1 MLSEIHKMFAKELA
15 KEEKLRQQ
23 EQKRAERQRKIL
35 HKICKPAPGVALI
48 TPFWETW
55 ARKTGQYNRR
65 SLERAERNRAIAK
78 LGPIN
83 HLAHLVCAMEWHPHH
98 AHILIVATDPGVSNE
113 ELTDFYSLDHSN
125 HRMVFRRL
133 NTVLKLVGWRFASS
147 PRGAL
152 NEPWGWVL
160 EKIPE

>member
-1 MLSEIHKMFAKELA
+1 MEKKRMLSENHKMFAKELA

-35 HKICKPAPGVALI
+35 HKICNPAPSVALI

-55 ARKTGQYNRR
+55 SRKTGQHNRR
-65 SLERAERNRAIAK
+65 SLERAERNQAIAK

-98 AHILIVATDPGVSNE
+98 AHILIVATDPVDWPLE
-113 ELTDFYSLDHSN
+113 DPDT
-125 HRMVFRRL
+125 
-133 NTVLKLVGWRFASS
+133 S
-147 PRGAL
+147 PL
-152 NEPWGWVL
+152 L
-160 EKIPE
+160 I